1 MTISQ
6 TLTFDEEI
14 DKISDDIATELS
26 LITEDPKNIPDELL
40 PRALK
45 MHKQNMILY
54 WPVWAGVIVAGI
66 MAGDKMGGL
75 VGGLLFLGP
84 AIHGIIQKRKIADIL
99 ANKKTVNT

>member
-1 MTISQ
+1 
-6 TLTFDEEI
+6 
-14 DKISDDIATELS
+14 
-26 LITEDPKNIPDELL
+26 
-40 PRALK
+40 
-45 MHKQNMILY
+45 
-54 WPVWAGVIVAGI
+54 